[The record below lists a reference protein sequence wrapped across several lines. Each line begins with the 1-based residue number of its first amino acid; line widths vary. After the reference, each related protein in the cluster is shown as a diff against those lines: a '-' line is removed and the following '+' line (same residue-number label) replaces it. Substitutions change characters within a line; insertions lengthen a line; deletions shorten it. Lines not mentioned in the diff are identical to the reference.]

1 MPNDHGPIYLETL
14 MGRFP
19 VEPWNTIS
27 NLLFLALIIYW
38 FARVRGDVAV
48 HRFIAYSLPVLLI
61 GWAGGTVYHATR
73 SHDVWLFLDFGPI
86 ALLVLAVAVFFWRRQ
101 GVAWW
106 WVPALVFGPAALI
119 FPVMV
124 GYRTRHAPLS
134 VTGHWRFRSCCPS
147 LATYRVRDGWT
158 WAWSSPRSPC
168 SPWRSH
174 SAGST
179 PRRRSP
185 SCRWAHTGC
194 GTALAPARCISLFST
209 SSEAICGRP
218 CVKSS
223 VAVTKRPEPSIKRSE
238 CRHYVHGKA
247 RVECTHICHALLTR
261 VTLW

>member
-106 WVPALVFGPAALI
+106 WVPALVLGPAALI
-119 FPVMV
+119 FPLMAGIPDAARPFV
-124 GYRTRHAPLS
+124 GYGTLALSILLPVTRYLSRTRWVDLGLVVAALAMFALAIAFRGLDAQAPIAFLPMG
-134 VTGHWRFRSCCPS
+134 THWLWHSLGAGAVHLFILHIFRSD
-147 LATYRVRDGWT
+147 LREAAREIQ
-158 WAWSSPRSPC
+158 RS
-168 SPWRSH
+168 RNQ
-174 SAGST
+174 AA
-179 PRRRSP
+179 R
-185 SCRWAHTGC
+185 
-194 GTALAPARCISLFST
+194 ALHQT
-209 SSEAICGRP
+209 Q
-218 CVKSS
+218 
-223 VAVTKRPEPSIKRSE
+223 
-238 CRHYVHGKA
+238 
-247 RVECTHICHALLTR
+247 
-261 VTLW
+261 